1 MHQIGTNH
9 PPTYLGELRN
19 QEEIVVTYSF
29 MHFFVCFPALNNMK
43 LHLSIQKLFKREP
56 YNHSPLKNNLENYH
70 YYSAFGYL
78 EKVSI
83 KRPVLS
89 FFQILEA

>member
-29 MHFFVCFPALNNMK
+29 MPFFVCFPALNNIK
-43 LHLSIQKLFKREP
+43 LHLIIQKLFKREP
-56 YNHSPLKNNLENYH
+56 YYHSPLKNKLKYYH
-70 YYSAFGYL
+70 YYQASAYL

-83 KRPVLS
+83 LNDQYYL
-89 FFQILEA
+89 FFKF